1 MDLVTSRTIE
11 EMVQLLKK
19 EVLRTAGGEQ
29 EDTGKYRQL
38 LVRTLH
44 ACSIKFPDVAAAVI
58 PVLTDFLSE
67 NSEAAANDV
76 LVFIRE
82 AVQRFDHLRPIIIE
96 KLLEVHLIFIKL
108 PSTNILV
115 DFCSII
121 VTGRYI
127 LQFRL
132 LLVD

>member
-19 EVLRTAGGEQ
+19 EVIRTAGGEQ
-29 EDTGKYRQL
+29 EDAGKYRQL

-44 ACSIKFPDVAAAVI
+44 ACSIKFPDVAATVI

-96 KLLEVHLIFIKL
+96 KLLEV
-108 PSTNILV
+108 
-115 DFCSII
+115 
-121 VTGRYI
+121 
-127 LQFRL
+127 
-132 LLVD
+132 